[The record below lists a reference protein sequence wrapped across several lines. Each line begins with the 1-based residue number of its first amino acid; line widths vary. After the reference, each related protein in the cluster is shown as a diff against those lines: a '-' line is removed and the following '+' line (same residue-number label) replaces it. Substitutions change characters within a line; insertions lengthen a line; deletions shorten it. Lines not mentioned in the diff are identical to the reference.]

1 MNTTYSDKL
10 KPNFQSVGVQ
20 PTKIDLSAEKGALDF
35 AAAKLKQEQQ
45 TLQDIAQDQA
55 QIKFNRASAE
65 LIKQYDTDY
74 VGLGNALKQ
83 LQDENYAKYY
93 EKDPELA
100 TNLYRQQDIVR
111 LRAVDDAHNNF
122 IKKNNDL
129 AKQNAQLMLDSIEAS
144 APDDYA
150 RYLENLTLPAE
161 QRDNDIIDRWQNSLA
176 ERDAILNRK
185 DLDGNYIFSDSVR
198 NNKATGQKYMQ
209 HGAYTYIDR
218 FATNNDP
225 DGLQK
230 YYQQHILAP
239 ERYMRETGLDRDSY
253 DKVRFYAE
261 KILGKMEV
269 ETKGLLFDQSV
280 KDALSLET
288 EFAPEKLQKL
298 REGGIINKKTLD
310 TIENAQVKFSEIDPS
325 KPEIPTTMIE
335 LLDIANRWDTIP
347 DAKTEE
353 DRQTVLEQSS
363 ALLDSM
369 ADFGK
374 QYNMSDK
381 SINQARQIVATK
393 ATNQAYGDML
403 YNFGNIT
410 QSFGNSIK
418 DVRGKLEKIRN
429 GGHLWNKQDERKLI
443 ELNNAL
449 SEAEE
454 ASREALLENDTQRY
468 NKIQQNLVKNVA
480 KIKYSDTI
488 TPADW
493 AAWETDPLYPFQVGN
508 GQIVLIK
515 GFTNDGDIITVEE

>member
-10 KPNFQSVGVQ
+10 KPQFQSIGVQ
-20 PTKIDLSAEKGALDF
+20 PTKVDLSAEKGALDF
-35 AAAKLKQEQQ
+35 VATKLKQEQQ
-45 TLQDIAQDQA
+45 TLQNIAQDQA
-55 QIKFNRASAE
+55 QIEFNRASAE

-83 LQDENYAKYY
+83 LQDENYAKYF

-161 QRDNDIIDRWQNSLA
+161 QRDNDIINRWQNSLA
-176 ERDAILNRK
+176 ERDTILNRK

-198 NNKATGQKYMQ
+198 NNKAAGQKYMQ

-253 DKVRFYAE
+253 DKVRSYAE
-261 KILGKMEV
+261 KILNKMEV

-280 KDALSLET
+280 KDALKLET

-335 LLDIANRWDTIP
+335 LLDIANRWDMQP
-347 DAKTEE
+347 DDKTEE
-353 DRQTVLEQSS
+353 ARQETLLQSA
-363 ALLDSM
+363 ALLNSI

-374 QYNMSDK
+374 QYGMSEK
-381 SINQARQIVATK
+381 NVEKAKQMAVMK

-403 YNFGNIT
+403 YNFGIVT
-410 QSFGNSIK
+410 QSFGNSIE
-418 DVRGKLEKIRN
+418 DVAGKLEKIRN
-429 GGHLWNKQDERKLI
+429 GKHIWNSSERRKLTD
-443 ELNNAL
+443 LNNLL
-449 SEAEE
+449 SETEE
-454 ASREALLENDTQRY
+454 ESRQALLVGDTQKY
-468 NKIQQNLVKNVA
+468 NQIQKELPKKVA
-480 KIKYSDTI
+480 KIKYSDFI
-488 TPADW
+488 SDSDW
-493 AAWETDPLYPFQVGN
+493 AAWETDPLYPISLGN
-508 GQIVLIK
+508 GEIVLIK
-515 GFTNDGDIITVEE
+515 GFSSDGDIIVLEE